1 MDDTR
6 CYQFFQEPSDP
17 LQRRYEALRAVFV
30 ESLSQKQVADRFG
43 ITHGALRKQ
52 IHEFRDACRN
62 GLRPP
67 FFFQPTKE
75 DPPRQAIR
83 AATVS

>member
-6 CYQFFQEPSDP
+6 CYQFFQDPSDP
-17 LQRRYEALRAVFV
+17 LQRRYESIRAVFV
-30 ESLSQKQVADRFG
+30 EGLSQKQAADRFG
-43 ITHGALRKQ
+43 ITHGTLRKQ
-52 IHEFRDACRN
+52 IHEFREACRN

-67 FFFQPTKE
+67 FFFRPTQE

-83 AATVS
+83 AARAS